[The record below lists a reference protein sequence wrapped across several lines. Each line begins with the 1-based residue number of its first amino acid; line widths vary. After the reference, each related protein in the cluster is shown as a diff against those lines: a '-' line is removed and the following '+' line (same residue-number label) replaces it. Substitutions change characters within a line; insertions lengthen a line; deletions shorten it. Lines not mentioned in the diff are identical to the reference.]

1 MWAMC
6 GGENSSP
13 VCVWG
18 MALCTMCHI
27 IDLISTVWFVFVNG
41 GNWSF
46 IPETDGYW
54 QLIPQ
59 PDVNQVYTRHSKM
72 PEEEK
77 PYIYN
82 SEASSI
88 K

>member
-18 MALCTMCHI
+18 MAFCTMCHI

-41 GNWSF
+41 GSWSF

-54 QLIPQ
+54 QFIPS
-59 PDVNQVYTRHSKM
+59 PDVDVNLKM

-82 SEASSI
+82 SPKGYASSI